1 MITNCPICGKI
12 VKTSEGSHC
21 KACSKV
27 KDEQFRIIK
36 EFLENN
42 QGSSV
47 FEVSAGTGIS
57 STMILLFLKE
67 GRLHIS

>member
-21 KACSKV
+21 KACIKV

-36 EFLENN
+36 EFIENN

-47 FEVSAGTGIS
+47 FEVSAGTGLS
-57 STMILLFLKE
+57 STIILQFLNE
-67 GRLHIS
+67 GRLHIT

>member
-1 MITNCPICGKI
+1 MIANCPICGKI
-12 VKTSEGSHC
+12 VRTSEGSYC
-21 KACSKV
+21 KACIKV
-27 KDEQFRIIK
+27 KEEQLRIIK

-47 FEVSAGTGIS
+47 FEVSEGTGIS

>member
-1 MITNCPICGKI
+1 MIANCPICGKI
-12 VKTSEGSHC
+12 VRTSEGSHC
-21 KACSKV
+21 KDCRKI

-36 EFLENN
+36 EFLANN

-47 FEVSAGTGIS
+47 FEISEGTGIS